1 MLDLIIN
8 NKILT
13 VLVMSAAPISELRG
27 AIPLGISLGMTPEQA
42 TLISVFGN
50 AIIVPILLLITKPLF
65 DKVRTIK
72 AFTNLIHRY
81 EERAANKVKNYRKYR
96 LLGLYILVAIPLP
109 TTGVYTGCVAA
120 TVMDIKFKNALF
132 AIVMGVFTSGTI
144 VYYISTHAIK
154 LFGI

>member
-1 MLDLIIN
+1 MLDILLN
-8 NKILT
+8 NKLLM
-13 VLVMSAAPISELRG
+13 VLIMSAAPISELRG
-27 AIPLGISLGMTPEQA
+27 SIPLGISLGMSPEQA
-42 TLISVFGN
+42 TLISIFGN
-50 AIIVPILLLITKPLF
+50 AIIVPILLLITRPLF
-65 DKVRTIK
+65 DKIRTIK

-120 TVMDIKFKNALF
+120 TVMNIKFKNALF
-132 AIVMGVFTSGTI
+132 AIVMGVLTSGTI

-154 LFGI
+154 LFGL